1 MKSSRQISQ
10 CNVAVNI
17 VNTIPR
23 LHYIKEL
30 TLNQPESR
38 LENGPPTSQMSFLTT
53 CYSKTSLLES
63 SLLEL
68 NYF

>member
-1 MKSSRQISQ
+1 M
-10 CNVAVNI
+10 CNVAVKI
-17 VNTIPR
+17 VNAIPR
-23 LHYIKEL
+23 LHYMKEL

-38 LENGPPTSQMSFLTT
+38 LENGSPTSQMSFLTT

-63 SLLEL
+63 LLLEL